1 MTSIVTPPKIIGP
14 APNTAILVGIKPD
27 MDMLVRSFE
36 TIEKRIPLFMA
47 QIVIPKNNPDICI
60 AGPFMGAPYAVMIMD
75 TLIKWGVKKFMF
87 YGWCG
92 SISESLKIGSIL
104 IPDSA
109 LIDEGVSRHYM
120 FDSSDTSFSCPD
132 FNSSETIFMN
142 AEKSGLKP
150 CMGKIWTT
158 DAPYME
164 TPEKIAL
171 FRGMGAVAV
180 DMETSAFFSVAKKRG
195 VAASAI
201 LVVSDELFTLKWK
214 TGFREEGFKKGRKS
228 VCDLILK
235 ICL

>member
-1 MTSIVTPPKIIGP
+1 MTSIVTPPEIKGN
-14 APNTAILVGIKPD
+14 APKTAILVGIKPD

-36 TIEKRIPLFMA
+36 AIEKRIPLFMA
-47 QIVIPKNNPDICI
+47 QVVIPKNNPDICVV
-60 AGPFMGAPYAVMIMD
+60 GPFMGAPYAVMIME
-75 TLIKWGVKKFMF
+75 TLIKWGVKKFIF
-87 YGWCG
+87 TGWCG

-120 FDSSDTSFSCPD
+120 FDFSENSISYPD
-132 FNSSETIFMN
+132 FNSSEILLKK
-142 AEKSGLKP
+142 AEENGLKP
-150 CMGKIWTT
+150 CEGRIWTT

-164 TPEKIAL
+164 TPEKVAL
-171 FRGMGAVAV
+171 FRDKGAVAV
-180 DMETSAFFSVAKKRG
+180 DMETSAFFSVAKKSG

-214 TGFREEGFKKGRKS
+214 TGFREESFKQGRKL